1 MKAKPLL
8 PVLLLLLALLAG
20 SAQAAPQAGPA
31 AFVTVAPQKY
41 FVDKVS
47 GGTVP
52 VSVMVAPGSNPH
64 AYEPRPRQM
73 AELAKADIYFSI
85 DDTFD
90 RTWLKRIMASN
101 PKIAVVNTAEGVAKI
116 PVPEHHHHAEDKH
129 GHEAEKHADEH
140 GDEGHAD
147 EESLDPHIWLDPALV
162 RIQVGHIRD
171 GLTRIDPGR
180 AALYAA
186 NTEAFLRELD
196 ELDREIRA
204 VLDQLPRDRRT
215 FLVFHPSWGYFAK
228 AYGLTQAAIEVG
240 GKEPSPKEMAQIIA
254 MGRETGAR
262 VVFTQPQFS
271 EKSARTIAAQ
281 IGATVLPLDDLS
293 PDWAENMRKAAR
305 AFADALR

>member
-1 MKAKPLL
+1 MIFQALL
-8 PVLLLLLALLAG
+8 PVLLLLTALLAG
-20 SAQAAPQAGPA
+20 PVLAATQAAPA

-73 AELAKADIYFSI
+73 AELAKADIYFAI
-85 DDTFD
+85 DDAFD
-90 RTWLKRIMASN
+90 RTWLKRIMAAN
-101 PKIAVVNTAEGVAKI
+101 PKIVVVNTAEGVAKI
-116 PVPEHHHHAEDKH
+116 PVPEHHHHEEDGH
-129 GHEAEKHADEH
+129 GHDAEKHGED
-140 GDEGHAD
+140 GHD
-147 EESLDPHIWLDPALV
+147 EEGALDPHIWLDPALV

-171 GLTRIDPGR
+171 GLAGVDPGR
-180 AALYAA
+180 AEFYAA
-186 NTEAFLRELD
+186 NAESFLRELD

-204 VLDQLPRDRRT
+204 VLDQLPQGRRT

-240 GKEPSPKEMAQIIA
+240 GKEPSPREMAQIIA
-254 MGRETGAR
+254 MGKKTGAR

-293 PDWAENMRKAAR
+293 PDWADNMRKAAR

>member
-1 MKAKPLL
+1 MNAPTLF
-8 PVLLLLLALLAG
+8 PALLLLLALLAG
-20 SAQAAPQAGPA
+20 PAQAAPA

-73 AELAKADIYFSI
+73 AELAKADMYFAI
-85 DDTFD
+85 DDAFD
-90 RTWLKRIMASN
+90 RTWLKRIMAAN
-101 PKIAVVNTAEGVAKI
+101 PKIDVVNTAEGVAKI
-116 PVPEHHHHAEDKH
+116 PVPEHHHPGEDKH
-129 GHEAEKHADEH
+129 GHDAGHGHAE
-140 GDEGHAD
+140 EGHD
-147 EESLDPHIWLDPALV
+147 GEDSLDPHIWLDPALV

-171 GLTRIDPGR
+171 GLSRIDPGR

-186 NTEAFLRELD
+186 NAESFLRELD

-204 VLDQLPRDRRT
+204 VLAPLPQDRRT
-215 FLVFHPSWGYFAK
+215 FLVFHPSWGYFAR

-240 GKEPSPKEMAQIIA
+240 GKEPSPREMAQIIA

>member
-1 MKAKPLL
+1 MTPKALL
-8 PVLLLLLALLAG
+8 PALFLLMALLAG
-20 SAQAAPQAGPA
+20 PVQAAPQAAPA

-73 AELAKADIYFSI
+73 AELAKADIYFAI
-85 DDTFD
+85 DDAFD
-90 RTWLKRIMASN
+90 RTWLKRIMAAN
-101 PKIAVVNTAEGVAKI
+101 PKIAMVNTAEGIAKI
-116 PVPEHHHHAEDKH
+116 PVPEHHHHEED
-129 GHEAEKHADEH
+129 GHDAEKHVE
-140 GDEGHAD
+140 EGHDGEGA
-147 EESLDPHIWLDPALV
+147 LDPHIWLDPSLV

-171 GLTRIDPGR
+171 GLAGVDPGR
-180 AALYAA
+180 AEFYAA
-186 NTEAFLRELD
+186 NAESFLRELD

-204 VLDQLPRDRRT
+204 VLDQLPQGRRT

-240 GKEPSPKEMAQIIA
+240 GKEPSPREMAQIIA
-254 MGRETGAR
+254 MGKKTGAR

-293 PDWAENMRKAAR
+293 PDWAHNMRKAAR

>member
-1 MKAKPLL
+1 MNAKPLL

-20 SAQAAPQAGPA
+20 PAQAASQAAPA

-73 AELAKADIYFSI
+73 AELAKADIYFAI
-85 DDTFD
+85 DDAFD
-90 RTWLKRIMASN
+90 RTWLKRIMAAN
-101 PKIAVVNTAEGVAKI
+101 PKIVVVNTAEGVAKI
-116 PVPEHHHHAEDKH
+116 PVPEHHHHEEDGH
-129 GHEAEKHADEH
+129 GHDAEKHGED
-140 GDEGHAD
+140 GHD
-147 EESLDPHIWLDPALV
+147 EEGALDPHIWLDPALV

-171 GLTRIDPGR
+171 GLTRVDPER

-186 NTEAFLRELD
+186 NAESFLLELQ

-204 VLDQLPRDRRT
+204 VLDQLPQDRRT

-240 GKEPSPKEMAQIIA
+240 GKEPSPREMAQIIA
-254 MGRETGAR
+254 MGKKTGAR

-293 PDWAENMRKAAR
+293 PDWADNMRKAAR